1 MGALLVFLFGQVC
14 VLGGMLG
21 SQIPGESSLWPQ
33 SLCHGAPM
41 REDSQAIALDC
52 RSVGASWGRGQQQH
66 PEGFQVEV
74 AWRQGQGLQTHNR
87 I

>member
-1 MGALLVFLFGQVC
+1 
-14 VLGGMLG
+14 
-21 SQIPGESSLWPQ
+21 
-33 SLCHGAPM
+33 M

-52 RSVGASWGRGQQQH
+52 RSVGASWGRGQWQH
-66 PEGFQVEV
+66 SEGFQEEV